1 MSLLYVSLFRLEL
14 VKESHC
20 LILNKN
26 WSNAMVEHENF
37 IKIAYYLAIID
48 KDLDILGHIRMT

>member
-1 MSLLYVSLFRLEL
+1 MLKYKPVIYNNEL
-14 VKESHC
+14 SADG
-20 LILNKN
+20 I
-26 WSNAMVEHENF
+26 F